1 MVRFGPAGNDIKFYA
16 DGNKSS
22 VDAPR
27 WLSEMGLNAYEISFG
42 RGIRMTDK
50 TAEVIGKQAE
60 IYGVRISVHAPYYI
74 NLANNESL
82 EKNYHYIKRSLEL
95 LAKMGGDRLV
105 IHVGSQMQMTRETA
119 LKNCEQSLKIILKRL
134 HEEGFR
140 DYWLCLETMG
150 KYTQI
155 GNLDEICALCAIDP
169 QHLIPTVDLG
179 HMNCL
184 AQGQLNIKDVFQKL
198 ETFPQ
203 VHFHISF
210 IEYGLKGEIKH
221 VTLAD
226 QKYGF
231 DLNLVMSFLRL
242 RPGNDVVISES
253 DTIMAQDSLRLQS
266 FYLQKKTEV

>member
-1 MVRFGPAGNDIKFYA
+1 MVRFGPAGNDVKFYT

-60 IYGVRISVHAPYYI
+60 IYDVKISVHAPYYI
-74 NLANNESL
+74 NLANKESL

-95 LAKMGGDRLV
+95 LFKMGGNRLV
-105 IHVGSQMQMTRETA
+105 IHVGSQMQMTREVA
-119 LKNCEQSLKIILKRL
+119 LKNCEDSLKVILKRL
-134 HEEGFR
+134 DDEGFQN
-140 DYWLCLETMG
+140 YLLCLETMG

-169 QHLIPTVDLG
+169 QYLIPTVDLG

-184 AQGQLNIKDVFQKL
+184 AQGQLNIEDVFKKL
-198 ETFPQ
+198 ENFSQ
-203 VHFHISF
+203 AHFHISF
-210 IEYGLKGEIKH
+210 IEYGVKGEIKH

-226 QKYGF
+226 QKFGF
-231 DLNLVMSFLRL
+231 DLNLVMDFLRL
-242 RPGNDVVISES
+242 RPGADVVISES
-253 DTIMAQDSLRLQS
+253 DSIMAQDSLKLQS

>member
-1 MVRFGPAGNDIKFYA
+1 MVRFGPAGNDVKFYA
-16 DGNKSS
+16 DGNQSS

-27 WLSEMGLNAYEISFG
+27 WLAGLGLTAYEISFG

-50 TAEVIGKQAE
+50 TAQIIGKQAAE
-60 IYGVRISVHAPYYI
+60 HGVQISVHAPYYI
-74 NLANNESL
+74 NLANPDSL

-95 LAKMGGDRLV
+95 LRVMGGKRLV
-105 IHVGSQMQMTRETA
+105 VHTGCQMQMTREEA
-119 LKNCEQSLKIILKRL
+119 LKHCQESLRVILTRL
-134 HEEGFR
+134 QDDGID

-155 GNLDEICALCAIDP
+155 GNLDEICDLCALDP
-169 QHLIPTVDLG
+169 EHLIPTVDLG

-184 AQGQLNIKDVFQKL
+184 AQGHLDLEQVFRQLQN
-198 ETFPQ
+198 FPQ

-210 IEYGLKGEIKH
+210 IEYSAKGEIKH
-221 VTLAD
+221 LTLAD
-226 QKYGF
+226 QQYGF
-231 DLNLVMSFLRL
+231 DLATVMRLLRA

-253 DTIMAQDSLRLQS
+253 DSIMAQDSLKLRD